1 MLNGGTG
8 NGNGNGKRQWQWKR
22 QRHIET
28 ESGKMMMLDNW
39 ISIVEHGRLVYAN
52 VQRAS
57 ELNHNQLFFIAT
69 IPEKEKR
76 FIEHIDG
83 QARCIDTRKK
93 KQQTNW
99 NTIQGRESERWKKS
113 GSKYSN

>member
-93 KQQTNW
+93 KTTDKLEH
-99 NTIQGRESERWKKS
+99 NTGERE
-113 GSKYSN
+113 

>member
-1 MLNGGTG
+1 
-8 NGNGNGKRQWQWKR
+8 
-22 QRHIET
+22 
-28 ESGKMMMLDNW
+28 MMMLDNW

-57 ELNHNQLFFIAT
+57 ELNHNRLFFIAT

-83 QARCIDTRKK
+83 QAMCIDTKK
-93 KQQTNW
+93 KQQQETNW
-99 NTIQGRESERWKKS
+99 DTIQGERERRERWKKAAA
-113 GSKYSN
+113 NIPIEN